1 MDVLFLGGVALM
13 FIAVVGMAIGC
24 DTLGARQ

>member
-1 MDVLFLGGVALM
+1 MDVLFLGGAALM

-24 DTLGARQ
+24 DALGARP